1 MLEESEKK
9 DIEALE
15 NFLLYNPEM
24 DYLEGLLSQFNIFET
39 LNIVQMEVRH
49 SNVIA
54 WLLDPL
60 ANHGIGSHF
69 LQQFL
74 KYFVSDNKS
83 VLTDILTIIDIE
95 MMNFGDVEIRRE
107 WNNIDILIIINED
120 SKQFIVTIENKVNS
134 SENSDQ
140 LKRYRGIAEKEF
152 PDALKIYIYLTP
164 ESQTPSDEHWLCF
177 NYTKIAEITDNLI
190 RHRRDSLNENV
201 EEFIS
206 QYSTILRRYIV
217 GNSEVERICREIYKK
232 HKPALDLIFQYK
244 PDIQLEISEHLQKKI
259 ISTDR
264 IISDGPSGK
273 VYIRFTNE
281 YFDNLIEKKSEGW
294 TKSHRILLFEFQNY
308 DERLNLHLI
317 IGPGPDDIRNKIFD
331 ICHKDPSLFRPTQKI
346 LATKWQTVY
355 QKKFLI
361 KKDYEN
367 FSTMDDLE
375 KTIGK
380 KWDDFLSNDLPK
392 IIKHFNVQWN
402 A

>member
-1 MLEESEKK
+1 
-9 DIEALE
+9 
-15 NFLLYNPEM
+15 
-24 DYLEGLLSQFNIFET
+24 
-39 LNIVQMEVRH
+39 VR
-49 SNVIA
+49 A
-54 WLLDPL
+54 W
-60 ANHGIGSHF
+60 
-69 LQQFL
+69 
-74 KYFVSDNKS
+74 S
-83 VLTDILTIIDIE
+83 VYSI
-95 MMNFGDVEIRRE
+95 
-107 WNNIDILIIINED
+107 
-120 SKQFIVTIENKVNS
+120 FIVPLIV
-134 SENSDQ
+134 
-140 LKRYRGIAEKEF
+140 EKEF
-152 PDALKIYIYLTP
+152 PDALNIYIYLTP

-177 NYTKIAEITDNLI
+177 NYTKIAEIIDNLI
-190 RHRRDSLNENV
+190 RHRGDSLNENI

-281 YFDNLIEKKSEGW
+281 YFDNLIEKNSDGW

-308 DERLNLHLI
+308 EDRLNLHLI
-317 IGPGPDDIRNKIFD
+317 IGPGPDDLRNKIFD
-331 ICHKDPSLFRPTQKI
+331 ICYKDPSLFRPTQKI